1 MFLNTIIENE
11 IKSLHLF
18 TKKVLHVS
26 KSSVIFEV

>member
-18 TKKVLHVS
+18 SEKVLHVS